1 MKPRTR
7 NILLGSIAALGV
19 AYAALIRG
27 NTEPSDCHFDLDLTK
42 LRAAASSI
50 PGERPGE
57 LRVERLT
64 TFHMPEAVVVTGGR
78 WGLTDMEVYAYQL
91 VFPDRTIIVDTA
103 LNEPLAK
110 EMMGDAYDNAAWT
123 RLERA
128 MLAAS
133 EIYVTHEH
141 ADHLG
146 GLTAILSS
154 TTAIARARLT
164 REQLDHPDRLEPGKI
179 PEAAKA
185 QLKPLEYEGLRAVA
199 PGVVLIKAPGHTPG
213 SQLVFISLATG
224 KEILLTGDTAWHVE
238 NIDRVAQPPRLVT
251 YLGLKNDRGANACQ
265 LAAIRALGAAD
276 PKVGIMPGHD
286 APRMKELEKQG
297 FVERGFR

>member
-7 NILLGSIAALGV
+7 NILLASIGLLGV
-19 AYAALIRG
+19 AYATLIRG
-27 NTEPSDCHFDLDLTK
+27 ASEPSDCTFELDLAK
-42 LRAAASSI
+42 LRAAAASL
-50 PGERPGE
+50 PGEKPGE
-57 LRVERLT
+57 LRVEHLT

-103 LNEPLAK
+103 MNEALAK
-110 EMMGDAYDNAAWT
+110 EMMGADYDAAAWT

-146 GLTAILSS
+146 GLTSILSS
-154 TTAIARARLT
+154 TMAIARARLT
-164 REQLDHPDRLEPGKI
+164 KEQLDHPERLEPGKI
-179 PEAAKA
+179 PDAAKA
-185 QLKPLEYEGLRAVA
+185 QMRPLEYEGLRAIA
-199 PGVVLIKAPGHTPG
+199 PGVVLVKAPGHTPG
-213 SQLVFISLATG
+213 SQLVFISLSTG

-238 NIDRVAQPPRLVT
+238 NIDRVVGPPRLVT
-251 YLGLKNDRGANACQ
+251 YLGLNNDRGANSCQ
-265 LAAIRALGAAD
+265 LAAIRALGIAD

-286 APRMKELEKQG
+286 APRMKELQKQG
-297 FVERGFR
+297 FIEHGFR